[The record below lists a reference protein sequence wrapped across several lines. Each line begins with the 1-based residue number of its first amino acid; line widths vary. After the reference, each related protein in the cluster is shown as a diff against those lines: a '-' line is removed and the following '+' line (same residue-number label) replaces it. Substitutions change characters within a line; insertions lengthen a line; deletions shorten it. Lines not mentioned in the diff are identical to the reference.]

1 MRIMAYV
8 CLIVITSSALYA
20 LPPDH
25 YASSSRLASGKWVK
39 IEVKETGI
47 QLISNTILR
56 NLGFPDPDKVNVFG
70 YGGRMISERLDENQI
85 DDLPIVPSIKTDQG
99 IVFFGHSNVKWT
111 PTDNNATQFTHE
123 INPYSDNSYYFISD
137 CEESAIHPP
146 LRDEVFPGSDETI
159 TSFTERILHERD
171 VLAPSNTG
179 RLMLGEDFRTQSTR
193 SFQFDLPGIISD
205 ANMTVRFGAKVTNG
219 MSTLLFTA
227 NGTRLPA
234 TEDDKIS
241 GVSSNDTFIATTT
254 TSKVI
259 SGSDDKLDLSIQYSH
274 SGALFTAALDY
285 IQINY
290 ERELRLHDNE
300 LYFYV
305 SSEQPASV
313 KISGC
318 DINTIILDVTDPLN
332 PKQLVYSL
340 SGSDAIFNK
349 ASGYSEFVAFNPA
362 KVSRA
367 VTPSGRINN
376 QNLHSAEAPGLL
388 IITPNEYRS
397 AAEKIAGIHEKSDGL
412 SSLIVSPEMVY
423 NEFSSGTP
431 DVSAF
436 RKLLKMW
443 FDKSAYSGSDYT
455 RYCLIISRP
464 TYDNKM
470 VTSSVKNAGYPRIPI
485 WQSPTGFSEATSYSC
500 DDYIGMLEDYYP
512 GWDIGNAKI
521 NVAVGRMP
529 VTSATEAISAANK
542 LEKYVLNP
550 EYGPWRNN
558 VMVIA
563 DDQDNGT
570 HLSQAESVC
579 AALHDNGNGSAFTY
593 EKLYLDSYVL
603 DYSATGPVYPEAKQR
618 MFDKLTEGV
627 LFWNYIGHASPKSWG
642 HENLLSWEDI
652 SSMNNKRLPFLYAAT
667 CEFMRW
673 DSDDIS
679 GAEKMWLNPDAGVI
693 GMICPSRT
701 VYISLNGPLN
711 VNTSEFVFRR
721 DHNGKSMRIGD
732 IMVEGKNAQGKD
744 DNKLRYGLMGDP
756 AMRLPSPDYV
766 VNIDNID
773 SNDLSDPNNLPVLN
787 ARSTVKISGSIKDMN
802 GNVADDYNGSVSLR
816 LYDAE
821 KVVTTNGNGDNGREM
836 SYNDRKSRLYSGKAI
851 AHNGRWETTIM
862 LPSEIE
868 NNYSPALLSAY
879 AHDSLG
885 REANGYTD
893 KFYIYGYDPES
904 SEDLEGPVISS
915 IYLDSPSFSNG
926 DTVGPYPVLK
936 ARFSDESGINSSE
949 TGIGHSMKIEL
960 DNEIYFN
967 DVAIYFSPDE
977 SDPTAGEISYQ
988 FNNLNPG
995 EHTLTFTVWDNA
1007 NNSSSASL
1015 SFKIKAGW
1023 LPGISDLRTDVN
1035 PASSN
1040 VNFLISSDS
1049 SAGINNCEIEVF
1061 DLSGRK
1067 IWGGETGSAVSSSNI
1082 SIGWNLEDYNGARV
1096 ARGIYP
1102 YRAILHT
1109 SSGAKVT
1116 KSGKLAVTAK

>member
-1 MRIMAYV
+1 MK
-8 CLIVITSSALYA
+8 IVASLSIFIITSANSYA
-20 LPPDH
+20 LTPEH

-39 IEVKETGI
+39 IKVNETGV
-47 QLISNTILR
+47 QLISTATLR
-56 NLGFPDPDKVNVFG
+56 NLGFSDPGKVNVFG
-70 YGGRMISERLDENQI
+70 YGGRMISERLDENMI
-85 DDLPIVPSIKTDQG
+85 DDLPVVPSIKTDQG

-111 PTDNNATQFTHE
+111 PTDNNATQFSHE

-137 CEESAIHPP
+137 CEESPVSPEISAEISS
-146 LRDEVFPGSDETI
+146 ESDDVI
-159 TSFTERILHERD
+159 TSFSERIIHEQD
-171 VLAPSNTG
+171 FLAPSNTG

-205 ANMTVRFGAKVTNG
+205 INMTVRFGAKVTNG

-234 TEDDKIS
+234 TENDRIS

-254 TSKVI
+254 TNKVI
-259 SGSDDKLDLSIQYSH
+259 SGSDDNLNLTIQYSH
-274 SGALFTAALDY
+274 SGALFTAALDF
-285 IQINY
+285 IRISY

-305 SSEQPASV
+305 SSEQAAKV
-313 KISGC
+313 KLSGC
-318 DINTIILDVTDPLN
+318 DSNTIILDVSDHLN
-332 PKQLVYSL
+332 PKQMVYTL

-349 ASGYSEFVAFNPA
+349 ASGYAEFVAFNPA
-362 KVSRA
+362 KISRA
-367 VTPSGRINN
+367 ATPVGRINN
-376 QNLHSAEAPGLL
+376 QDLHSAEAPGLL
-388 IITPNEYRS
+388 IIVPDEYRS

-412 SSLIVSPEMVY
+412 SSLIVSPEMIY
-423 NEFSSGTP
+423 NEFSSGVP
-431 DVSAF
+431 DVTAF

-443 FDKSAYSGSDYT
+443 FDRSFHTGNDYT
-455 RYCLIISRP
+455 RYCLIMSRP

-500 DDYIGMLEDYYP
+500 DDYIGMLEDYAP

-521 NVAVGRMP
+521 QVAVGRMP
-529 VTSATEAISAANK
+529 VTNATESMSAANK
-542 LEKYVLNP
+542 LEKYVLDP

-570 HLSQAESVC
+570 HLSQAENVC
-579 AALHDNGNGSAFTY
+579 SALHDNGNGSAFIY

-618 MFDKLTEGV
+618 MFDKLSEGI
-627 LFWNYIGHASPKSWG
+627 LFWNYIGHASTKNWG

-652 SSMNNKRLPFLYAAT
+652 SNMNNKRLPFLYAAT

-673 DSDDIS
+673 DADEIS
-679 GAEKMWLNPDAGVI
+679 GAEKMWLNPNSGVI

-711 VNTSEFVFRR
+711 TGTSEFVFRR
-721 DHNGKSMRIGD
+721 DRYGKSMRVGD
-732 IMVEGKNAQGKD
+732 IMVEGKNTQGKD

-756 AMRLPSPDYV
+756 AMRLPSPEFV
-766 VNIDNID
+766 VNIDNI
-773 SNDLSDPNNLPVLN
+773 NGNNLSDMNNLPVLN
-787 ARSTVKISGSIKDMN
+787 ARSTAKISGRVIDIDGTTVDDFN
-802 GNVADDYNGSVSLR
+802 GIIHLR

-821 KVVTTNGNGDNGREM
+821 KVITTYGNGDNGREM
-836 SYNDRKSRLYSGKAI
+836 SYNDRKSRLYSGKTVAKDG
-851 AHNGRWETTIM
+851 HWETTVM

-879 AHDSLG
+879 ASDDVG
-885 REANGYTD
+885 REANGATD
-893 KFYIYGYDPES
+893 KFFVYGYDMES
-904 SEDLEGPVISS
+904 PDDNEGPVISS
-915 IYLDSPSFSNG
+915 LYLNSPSFTDG
-926 DTVGPYPVLK
+926 DAVGPSPVLK

-949 TGIGHSMKIEL
+949 TGIGHNMKIEL
-960 DNEIYFN
+960 DDGIYFN

-977 SDPTAGEISYQ
+977 SDPSAGEISYPLE
-988 FNNLNPG
+988 NLKPG
-995 EHTLTFTVWDNA
+995 KHTLTFTVWDNA

-1015 SFKIKAGW
+1015 SFKIEAGW
-1023 LPGISDLRTDVN
+1023 LPIISELRTDVN

-1040 VNFLISSDS
+1040 VNFIISSDS
-1049 SAGINNCEIEVF
+1049 FDGVENCEIEVF

-1067 IWGGETGSAVSSSNI
+1067 VWSGETVSAGRSSDI
-1082 SIGWNLEDYNGARV
+1082 SIGWNLEDFNGARV
-1096 ARGIYP
+1096 PRGIYP